1 MQVED
6 PTPAMTALLLLLHR
20 LRLPWRRQ
28 NCARW
33 LLLVAGACLGSQAA
47 AQSYS
52 VTSTAYT
59 WDTVSTAA
67 GLTGDDLVSGAVTMG
82 IGFPM
87 AGVNYTQVYFSTNGL
102 VMFGSPN
109 ASYTNVALPNAGI
122 PFPALAAYWEDLRTD
137 SSGSNIT
144 YGLVGSAPN
153 RRFVISYNN
162 VSLYANTS
170 IRQTFQVALFEDGTI
185 EYRYGAMGAGASAT
199 VGVQLAAADA
209 TSFTGS
215 PNIST
220 LASQTLRWVAK
231 ENSLPGG
238 VSGHVWWSRAGTLT
252 ATVADGGAV
261 ATWSNAA
268 NYARN
273 LTGSTTRPLL
283 ANNNGR
289 NVNFNPTVAFTSTT
303 SSAAGAQ
310 YFTAPSFLS
319 SAARNQ
325 SHFFWV
331 AYPTTLATRNYLFWE
346 GQTSVRVSSSLTW
359 TDGRVYWTAG
369 DGIASV
375 ASFTPSVSPAN
386 SPILYSMLKDALAD
400 VPTLSARQGVRQNGV
415 VAATQSL
422 SLPFTGNS
430 TPFYLGWQAVE
441 TGSATFQGHV
451 AEGIFLLDK
460 VLSSSELTR
469 IESYLSIKYGLTLG
483 GNGAVATAYLDSGGS
498 SVWPV
503 GTGYHANV
511 AGIARDDSTRLDQRI
526 SRSSNGGDQITVISS
541 ASMPSAASTISAQ
554 AGTAFTADRAYVVWG
569 DNNASASTTQTVT
582 IGALAGF
589 ARGSRVWRIQAT
601 GAAPAS
607 TTVCIPDALIPA
619 SLRASSSLQLSLSSA
634 ADFSTG
640 VVNLSLSA
648 GNCPASGV
656 GVTTSV
662 AGRLAVIS
670 QAQLETAS
678 RVNFMAVTARLLD
691 HLEVT
696 TSVSSGVTCSPLTF
710 TIKACGDAS
719 CSSSYTGG
727 MTGTLSLAGTGMTVN
742 FPAGAGFT
750 IASGSATTTVQAQV
764 TTAGS
769 VTAGA
774 SGLSI
779 TPSNATPVFC
789 GIGVAAASGN
799 SCSLNV
805 ATAGFLLDVPDHRSG
820 VSQTVNLQ
828 AVRQADNAAVCVPA
842 ITGTKSVNFSCS
854 YLNPSTGS
862 LPALV
867 GGSAANASSS
877 AAAACD
883 ATGSSRSL
891 SFDATGTAAITVQYN
906 DAGQARLTATYTG
919 SGSEAGLV
927 ISGSDSFVAVP
938 SAFVVGAYPTTA
950 IMAGVDFAATVTAV
964 NVLGAA
970 TPNFGREVVAEA
982 PAVSLFRAKPSG
994 AAAVNG
1000 SFTVPAAPAPSNGV
1014 FSYST
1019 LRWSEVGRS
1028 EMVARLASGS
1038 YLATGLSVFGSTGGF
1053 AACAAQGG
1061 SCTLPAGTTST
1072 VRFDAGGNRF
1082 TFRHGQSGNFSC
1094 VAASFPVDPNPA
1106 ASKTC
1111 TLAAETGGYTTD
1123 PGTLLFKPRYL
1134 TVSSTAAC
1142 GAFSYAGQP
1151 FSASVRAFNAQNNI
1165 TSNYDG
1171 SANTSP
1177 NFAKAVTFSDPSG
1190 NSQGTLAGTALAA
1203 TAFSGGTVAASA
1215 LSFSFNN
1222 KLTAPQTIQLRATDA
1237 DAVSSSGQAE
1247 GSMVLRSGR
1256 LRLSNAFGRAS
1267 AALQVP
1273 VMVEYWS
1280 NLSWVPTS
1288 DDTCTAIP
1296 SASVALS
1303 NPRSQTGAVSAAT
1316 SSAGAGALSGGRGVL
1331 TLAAPNPAGSSL
1343 TLDLSVNLGP
1353 TTADQSCNTSHPATV
1368 GANLP
1373 WLRSRNGS
1381 CAATWDRD
1389 PAARASF
1396 GIFSPETRK
1405 TIHLREIY

>member
-1 MQVED
+1 
-6 PTPAMTALLLLLHR
+6 MTVLLLVLHR
-20 LRLPWRRQ
+20 LRLRWPRES
-28 NCARW
+28 CARW
-33 LLLVAGACLGSQAA
+33 LLLMMGACLGPPAA
-47 AQSYS
+47 AQTYS
-52 VTSTAYT
+52 LTSTAFT
-59 WDTVSTAA
+59 WDTVSTAS

-82 IGFPM
+82 AGFSFPM
-87 AGVNYTQVYFSTNGL
+87 GATNHTQVYFNTNGA
-102 VMFGSPN
+102 VMFASPTTAYAN
-109 ASYTNVALPNAGI
+109 QTLPSSSL
-122 PFPALAAYWEDLRTD
+122 PFPALAVFWDDLRTD

-153 RRFVISYNN
+153 RRFVISYNS
-162 VSLYANTS
+162 VSLYANTAV
-170 IRQTFQVALFEDGTI
+170 RMTFQVALFEDGTI
-185 EYRYGAMGAGASAT
+185 EYRYGTMGAGASAT
-199 VGVQLAAADA
+199 VGVQLSAVDA

-215 PNIST
+215 PSIST
-220 LASQTLRWVAK
+220 LSSQTLRFVAR
-231 ENSLPGG
+231 EESLPGG
-238 VSGHVWWSRAGTLT
+238 VSGHAWWGRAGTLLS
-252 ATVADGGAV
+252 TVADGGAV
-261 ATWSNAA
+261 ASWSNAA

-289 NVNFNPTVAFTSTT
+289 NINFNPSVAFTSAT

-310 YFTAPSFLS
+310 YFTGPSFLGS
-319 SAARNQ
+319 TAHNQ
-325 SHFFWV
+325 THFFWV
-331 AYPTTLATRNYLFWE
+331 AYPTAAASRNYLFWE
-346 GQTSVRVSSSLTW
+346 GQSSARVSSHLPW
-359 TDGRVYWTAG
+359 TDGRLYWTSGDLAG
-369 DGIASV
+369 RSAT
-375 ASFTPSVSPAN
+375 FTPVQSPTN
-386 SPILYSMLKDALAD
+386 RPVLYSMLKDATAD
-400 VPTLSARQGVRQNGV
+400 VPTLTARQGVREDGV
-415 VAATQSL
+415 VAATL
-422 SLPFTGNS
+422 SPSAAFSGNNS
-430 TPFYLGWQAVE
+430 PFYVGWQAVE

-460 VLSSSELTR
+460 ILSSSELNR
-469 IESYLSIKYGLTLG
+469 IESYLSVKYGLTLG
-483 GNGAVATAYLDSGGS
+483 GNGAVGTAYLDSGGS

-503 GTGYHANV
+503 GTGHHFNM
-511 AGIARDDSTRLDQRI
+511 AGIARDDTTRLDQRI

-569 DNNASASTTQTVT
+569 DNNANASTTQTVT
-582 IGALAGF
+582 SGALAGF

-619 SLRASSSLQLSLSSA
+619 SLRASSSLQLSLASA

-640 VVNLSLSA
+640 VVNLSVSA

-656 GVTTSV
+656 GVNTSV

-678 RVNFMAVTARLLD
+678 RVGFMALTARLLD

-719 CSSSYTGG
+719 CSSTYTGG

-742 FPAGAGFT
+742 FPAGSGFT

-805 ATAGFLLDVPDHRSG
+805 ASAGFLLDVPDHRSG

-842 ITGTKSVNFSCS
+842 ITGTKSVNFKCS
-854 YLNPSTGS
+854 YLNPGTGS

-867 GGSAANASSS
+867 GGTAANASSS

-891 SFDATGTAAITVQYN
+891 TFDATGMAAVAVQYN
-906 DAGQARLTATYTG
+906 DAGQVRLTASYTG

-927 ISGSDSFVAVP
+927 ISGSDSFVAAP
-938 SAFVVGAYPTTA
+938 SAFVVGGYPVTA
-950 IMAGVDFAATVTAV
+950 ILAGVDFAATVTAV
-964 NVLGAA
+964 NVSGAA
-970 TPNFGREVVAEA
+970 TPNFGREAVAEA
-982 PAVSLFRAKPSG
+982 PVVSLFRAKPSG

-1019 LRWSEVGRS
+1019 LRWSEVGRA

-1061 SCTLPAGTTST
+1061 SCALPTGTSST

-1151 FSASVRAFNAQNNI
+1151 FSASVRAFNAQNSI

-1203 TAFSGGTVAASA
+1203 TAFSGGTAAATA
-1215 LSFSFNN
+1215 LSFAFSN

-1256 LRLSNAFGRAS
+1256 LRLSNAFGKAS

-1288 DDTCTAIP
+1288 DDSCTMLP
-1296 SASVALS
+1296 SSSVALS
-1303 NPRSQTGAVSAAT
+1303 NPRSHTGAVSAAT
-1316 SSAGAGALSGGRGVL
+1316 SSASAGALSGGRSVL
-1331 TLAAPNPAGSSL
+1331 TLSAPNPAGSSL
-1343 TLDLSVNLGP
+1343 TLDLSVNLGA
-1353 TTADQSCNTSHPATV
+1353 TTADQACTTSHPATV